1 MRQLRTFGLIEMVSF
16 VIVLAIGYAY
26 VWKRGGFQWR

>member
-1 MRQLRTFGLIEMVSF
+1 VFGLLEMLMF
-16 VIVLAIGYAY
+16 VVVLAIGYAY